1 MSNLTRIQEWVK
13 LGKNWQSI
21 MNEAF
26 RKYFE
31 QVFSIWPPALDLI
44 FLVLRNQKRKEDSFK
59 QLKSKS
65 KEMDKGTANAT

>member
-1 MSNLTRIQEWVK
+1 
-13 LGKNWQSI
+13 

-31 QVFSIWPPALDLI
+31 KVFSIWPSALDLI
-44 FLVLRNQKRKEDSFK
+44 FLDLRISKRKEDSFK